1 MNTTVFDYN
10 GQLQTGKLTLYAWP
24 IESELEESVHYM
36 GSTVLNPSTTECVSL
51 EIEVMAPILPP
62 TMRPGAPIMYP
73 STERIHELATEVSTV
88 AATVVSS
95 LVCLWGGRGGQS
107 FVIFVDYT
115 QYTDLRD
122 SYPAHMRKG
131 PGVK

>member
-1 MNTTVFDYN
+1 MTLSFFFSFQIAQVAWVNTTVFDYE

-51 EIEVMAPILPP
+51 DIEIIAPNVPP

-73 STERIHELATEVSTV
+73 SSEKIRTLAAEISTV

-95 LVCLWGGRGGQS
+95 TSGLYE
-107 FVIFVDYT
+107 YT
-115 QYTDLRD
+115 GKRFF
-122 SYPAHMRKG
+122 SYLL
-131 PGVK
+131 

>member
-1 MNTTVFDYN
+1 MAWVNTTVFNYE

-51 EIEVMAPILPP
+51 DIEIMKPNAPP

-73 STERIHELATEVSTV
+73 STEKIRALAAEISTV
-88 AATVVSS
+88 AATVVRSC
-95 LVCLWGGRGGQS
+95 VCL
-107 FVIFVDYT
+107 VL
-115 QYTDLRD
+115 LRN
-122 SYPAHMRKG
+122 HNFFLH
-131 PGVK
+131 